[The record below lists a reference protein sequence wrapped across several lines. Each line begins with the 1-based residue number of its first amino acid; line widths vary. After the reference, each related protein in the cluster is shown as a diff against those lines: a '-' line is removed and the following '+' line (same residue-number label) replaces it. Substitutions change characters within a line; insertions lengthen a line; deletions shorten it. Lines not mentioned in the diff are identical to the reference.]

1 MGEVGAPWLSWH
13 SWGLAKAW
21 EKGSRGALAV
31 TKSPQLLDT
40 APLVILLV
48 RLPHNVMASV
58 SLCFPRQKRER
69 GGGVGGERFLH
80 YSDQSGVESRPQQKD
95 STGKDPVHSIQPHMS
110 ELARLTVFQVDLI
123 VLS

>member
-1 MGEVGAPWLSWH
+1 MALLGFGQSLGKREQ
-13 SWGLAKAW
+13 
-21 EKGSRGALAV
+21 GALAV

-40 APLVILLV
+40 ALLVILLV

-69 GGGVGGERFLH
+69 VGGERFLH